1 LPPAAELDA
10 VRVASLLPPR
20 AADGHKGTF
29 GRVALVAGS
38 LDYAGAGLLAAS
50 AALRGGAGLATLL
63 VPASLQPVIAGRV
76 PELITRPL
84 PEVAPGEVDPV
95 AAVTAVDAEAHDAL
109 VVGPGLA
116 AGRTTVR
123 LVERLLASGTAP
135 AVVDAGALTALSA
148 VPGWWRSI
156 TRPCVL
162 TPHPGEFG
170 RLAGEQPTG
179 DVDRASA
186 ATSAARRW
194 GQVVVLKGA
203 RTIVAAPVPG
213 GTWRAPFS
221 LPLLASAGTGDVL
234 SGLIGALL
242 AQGLAPVDAAA
253 VGVFI
258 HGLAGTELTTRLGD
272 AGLLASDLLD
282 ELPVARTVL
291 VRRAVS

>member
-170 RLAGEQPTG
+170 RLAGEQPAG